1 MSFWRE
7 DRNVLDIMRSWNC
20 VSDRCACGLLV
31 LKRENVAMAR
41 VVNSRRG
48 RCLVRSTPSVA

>member
-7 DRNVLDIMRSWNC
+7 DRNVLETMRSWNC
-20 VSDRCACGLLV
+20 FSDRCACGLLV

-41 VVNSRRG
+41 VVYSRRG
-48 RCLVRSTPSVA
+48 RCLVRSFSNVV